1 MRDPKPVTRTMNISV
16 VKNSLSSVV
25 NDVFRTDS
33 RIVVEKSGIPVAA
46 IISADDLARLAQF
59 EQEREERFRA
69 VDRARA
75 AFADVP
81 SDEIEQA
88 TDRIIARNRD
98 GAMAD
103 PTPGRDGSRSTPVCW
118 HPASPAKPAL
128 PHA

>member
-16 VKNSLSSVV
+16 VKNTLSSVV

-46 IISADDLARLAQF
+46 IISADDLTRLARF

-88 TDRIIARNRD
+88 TDRIIALVSLVLASPP
-98 GAMAD
+98 GA
-103 PTPGRDGSRSTPVCW
+103 RRST
-118 HPASPAKPAL
+118 ARRARRRIRSGI
-128 PHA
+128 